1 MSTAQGTGI
10 PTGKYRIGPEQ
21 GQLRLGTGTDG
32 PMAAM
37 GHHLAL
43 QCERWEAV
51 ITIADSL
58 DDCRLDVTVDLTQL
72 SVIEGHGGPQPLT
85 DKGRRDILRNTA
97 RSLES
102 EQYPTLRFV
111 VTGYQGRWDDGR
123 VSGRMSVHGQTR
135 QESFAVRIVDGDFR
149 LSGSVTQ
156 THYQIKPHS
165 AMMGALR
172 VADEV
177 TIEARVPAAVLTEP
191 SA

>member
-1 MSTAQGTGI
+1 
-10 PTGKYRIGPEQ
+10 
-21 GQLRLGTGTDG
+21 
-32 PMAAM
+32 
-37 GHHLAL
+37 
-43 QCERWEAV
+43 
-51 ITIADSL
+51 
-58 DDCRLDVTVDLTQL
+58 
-72 SVIEGHGGPQPLT
+72 
-85 DKGRRDILRNTA
+85 
-97 RSLES
+97 
-102 EQYPTLRFV
+102 
-111 VTGYQGRWDDGR
+111 
-123 VSGRMSVHGQTR
+123 MSVHGQTR